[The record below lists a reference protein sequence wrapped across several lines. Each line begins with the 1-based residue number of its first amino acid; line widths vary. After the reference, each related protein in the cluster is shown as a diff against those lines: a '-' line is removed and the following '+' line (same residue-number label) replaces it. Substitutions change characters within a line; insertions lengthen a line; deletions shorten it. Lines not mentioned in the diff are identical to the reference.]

1 MAFFS
6 FYGNISPIFCIIH
19 TEKLLNLFWTFFANS
34 QPPHSMKNYQSILF
48 GFAAILFIFNLS
60 SCSSEQKESTA
71 SNISGNANIPLQS
84 RALKQEVYPEIYN
97 YPTIVSFAKG
107 DLIGTYAASLE
118 DKQISLSVVYDN
130 DTPWA
135 EVFKTGNIE
144 RTGSYEFNHLL
155 AEHQLT
161 IRNQFQIDGY
171 NECIILDLNVTL
183 PDIAKVC
190 KEISLIDHV
199 LVVNVKEW
207 PSVKNIDESTAANN
221 NTEEEN
227 NNKPKNKKR

>member
-1 MAFFS
+1 
-6 FYGNISPIFCIIH
+6 
-19 TEKLLNLFWTFFANS
+19 
-34 QPPHSMKNYQSILF
+34 MKNHLSILCN
-48 GFAAILFIFNLS
+48 FAAILLIFSLS
-60 SCSSEQKESTA
+60 SCTSEEKESTA
-71 SNISGNANIPLQS
+71 SNTSGKTDVSLQS
-84 RALKQEVYPEIYN
+84 RAVKDEAYPEIYN
-97 YPTIVSFAKG
+97 YATVASFAKG
-107 DLIGTYAASLE
+107 DLIGTYAAPLE
-118 DKQISLSVVYDN
+118 NKQLSLSVVYDN

-144 RTGSYEFNHLL
+144 RTGSYEFNQLL
-155 AEHQLT
+155 GEYQLT

-207 PSVKNIDESTAANN
+207 PSIKNIEESTAANN
-221 NTEEEN
+221 SEETN
-227 NNKPKNKKR
+227 SNKPKNKKR